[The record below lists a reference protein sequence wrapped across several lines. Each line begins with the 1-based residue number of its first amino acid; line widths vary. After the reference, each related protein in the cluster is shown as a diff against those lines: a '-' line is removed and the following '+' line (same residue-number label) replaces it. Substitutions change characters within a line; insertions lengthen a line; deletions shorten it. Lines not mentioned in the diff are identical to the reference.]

1 LISRYRFNICLELT
15 KTIKEAI
22 TQHTQGKVTPTIEIV
37 DKGLPTLFNPNEKQ
51 TLNVDITKTMN
62 FFEIKKLKNP
72 KETIF
77 EIVNKRITA

>member
-1 LISRYRFNICLELT
+1 MVV
-15 KTIKEAI
+15 EA
-22 TQHTQGKVTPTIEIV
+22 IEIV

-62 FFEIKKLKNP
+62 FFGIKKLENP

-77 EIVNKRITA
+77 EIVKNR